1 MVRQRKESF
10 LNRGSL
16 QSKLVGWG
24 FIFHL
29 ILLTPSVLFSAI
41 RPGVAFQSSSE
52 APLKL
57 FFRKQSELN
66 APPQVFSKKDQS
78 YETLFGGL
86 DAQIAIQYQDQWS
99 SHEQNLPYRSTSWRG
114 EFLNNSVQSGSP
126 LYDWEVRENF
136 ARQVLRM
143 RVERGVREYLKRIK
157 TSKVIAR
164 AEGALESLRQVSVPV
179 SSASSSPSGR
189 LQFGYDVLSDSSKLE
204 YVGGRVEMGF
214 YKNGIL
220 SNINDQSTAL
230 MQVSSEV
237 SPEVGRLSVSAP
249 LSGTHVQTTLS
260 KQLSSQI
267 SASISSQQ
275 SMKRGTDSSYYWNMA
290 FSF

>member
-1 MVRQRKESF
+1 MNGISLKSKTSIGVIAF
-10 LNRGSL
+10 L
-16 QSKLVGWG
+16 
-24 FIFHL
+24 FFF
-29 ILLTPSVLFSAI
+29 LTPSFVFSAI
-41 RPGVAFQSSSE
+41 RPGVSYQSSTE

-57 FFRKQSELN
+57 FFKKQSELN
-66 APPQVFSKKDQS
+66 APPQSFSKKAQS

-86 DAQIAIQYQDQWS
+86 DAQIAIQYQDQWQ

-126 LYDWEVRENF
+126 IYDWQARENF

-179 SSASSSPSGR
+179 SSGSSQSAGR

-204 YVGGRVEMGF
+204 YVGGIVDMGF

-220 SNINDQSTAL
+220 SNVSDGNSAL

-237 SPEVGRLSVSAP
+237 SPEVGRLSLSAP
-249 LSGTHVQTTLS
+249 LSGTHIQTTLS
-260 KQLSSQI
+260 KQLSAQI
-267 SASISSQQ
+267 SASVSSQQ
-275 SMKRGTDSSYYWNMA
+275 GIKRGTESSYYWNMA